1 MFGGNAFAWPRFA
14 DWFVTPPPTPV
25 IPKREQGGSG
35 LYARRHG
42 VPLLPEG
49 VGAPLNIGAVVA
61 TVIASRMDG
70 IGGIYDSP
78 TVAPSLGP
86 VEEESPYLDDTDYA
100 LLAAMLGFDLVPL

>member
-42 VPLLPEG
+42 LPLRLVTG
-49 VGAPLNIGAVVA
+49 GHDAKRRIGRLADQLFDHVV
-61 TVIASRMDG
+61 RR
-70 IGGIYDSP
+70 
-78 TVAPSLGP
+78 LG
-86 VEEESPYLDDTDYA
+86 
-100 LLAAMLGFDLVPL
+100 